1 MMISV
6 KALRLFALV
15 IFASVLV
22 ACGSGNSHQ
31 DLQDFMS
38 EVRARPKGEVEPLP
52 TFSPYKAFNYAA
64 MTLRS
69 PFDRPVQEVQRL
81 SSGNPEGIKPDLNRE
96 KEFLESFNLPALR
109 MVGTLNQA
117 GVLWALIDD
126 GEGAVHRV
134 KNGNYLGKNHGEIVL
149 TTDAQLEIVE
159 IVSNGLD
166 GWLMRPRTI
175 KIEEKE

>member
-1 MMISV
+1 MTISI
-6 KALRLFALV
+6 KTLRLFAWV
-15 IFASVLV
+15 TFASVLV
-22 ACGSGNSHQ
+22 GCGSNDNHQ
-31 DLQDFMS
+31 DLQDFML
-38 EVRARPKGEVEPLP
+38 EVRARPARDVDPLP

-69 PFDRPVQEVQRL
+69 PFDRPVQEVLRL
-81 SSGNPEGIKPDLNRE
+81 SQSSQLGVKPDLNRE
-96 KEFLESFNLPALR
+96 KEFLESFNLPVLK
-109 MVGTLNQA
+109 MVGTLNQR

-166 GWLMRPRTI
+166 GWLKRPRTI

>member
-1 MMISV
+1 MIISI
-6 KALRLFALV
+6 KTLRFFALATL
-15 IFASVLV
+15 ASVLV
-22 ACGSGNSHQ
+22 GCGSSDNHQ
-31 DLQDFMS
+31 DLQDFML
-38 EVRARPKGEVEPLP
+38 EVRARPKGQVEPLP

-69 PFDRPVQEVQRL
+69 PFDRPIQEVQRL
-81 SSGNPEGIKPDLNRE
+81 SANSQESVNPDLNRE
-96 KEFLESFNLPALR
+96 KEFLENFNLPVLK
-109 MVGTLNQA
+109 MVGTLKQG